1 MGARHVYGIE
11 QQGRQILAKSIRL
24 THLLLVA
31 CSTTIL
37 ASSGA
42 SAQKAAS
49 EAGPRA
55 SAKLIACMTVCEETQ
70 MTCLQ
75 PISQVPPGHRT
86 IKDINAFNACNRT
99 EEVCD
104 HRCRKKSK

>member
-1 MGARHVYGIE
+1 
-11 QQGRQILAKSIRL
+11 LAKSIRL
-24 THLLLVA
+24 THLLLIA

-37 ASSGA
+37 AISGA

-49 EAGPRA
+49 EAGSGA
-55 SAKLIACMTVCEETQ
+55 SAKLIACMTVCEQTQ

-75 PISQVPPGHRT
+75 PIAQVPAGQRT

-104 HRCRKKSK
+104 RRCRKKSK